1 MKKIEDFLN
10 TTNSNPEIKIGKN
23 LIYFNFSMSLFKDE
37 ELRSLLEKD
46 FWIYRAFESAKPFN
60 STKIIKTVNVSFN
73 SFITGLFN
81 SLEIFLSENNLNV
94 VRKKDFISGEGNLP
108 ENIVADMTEIIENE
122 IKVYL
127 FSKPVDL
134 EIKYS
139 IDSSSVALILNK
151 NILTVKTQNKEK
163 KLTKSELK
171 KIVNKL
177 SLLTQLFNEG
187 FSKLGKSKATQ
198 YAFYLNRKNGFEVI
212 DKVLLEL

>member
-10 TTNSNPEIKIGKN
+10 TTNANPDIKIGKN
-23 LIYFNFSMSLFKDE
+23 LIYFNFSMSLFKYKD
-37 ELRSLLEKD
+37 LRDLLEKD

-60 STKIIKTVNVSFN
+60 STKIVKTVNVSFN
-73 SFITGLFN
+73 SFIGGLFN
-81 SLEIFLSENNLNV
+81 SLELFLSENKLIV
-94 VRKKDFISGEGNLP
+94 TRKKDFISGEGELP
-108 ENIVADMTEIIENE
+108 INIIADMTEIIENE
-122 IKVYL
+122 IKLYL
-127 FSKPVDL
+127 FTKPIDL

-187 FSKLGKSKATQ
+187 FVKLGKSKATQ

-212 DKVLLEL
+212 DKVLLEI